1 MYVVLLVVGTW
12 LYLPAAVP
20 LDHDCVTIAVSR
32 KPTIAPFSVTHMNT
46 SSNTQRLDPG
56 RGNSGGE
63 TAKLLADL
71 IYLSA
76 ANNSSKSFLL
86 AAAVELNSFAK
97 ATQTVVVQGVK
108 GQWRILATSDE
119 SLKLES
125 LPIELLSEVL
135 DSERCQSDS
144 GWIASPLN
152 RPMESGQLLVQQTT
166 SPDEEAFDVL
176 AAALGVGL
184 KAYRV
189 RSGASKR
196 VAQLEALL
204 EMTAGW
210 NQSRE
215 TDALLIEIAEASTR
229 LVGAERAT
237 IFLPDANNK
246 ELIGKPALGVEG
258 GVLRIPIDAGVVGQV
273 MSTGEPAR
281 VDEDISSE
289 QKQIDRSVD
298 QQLGFQTR
306 TLLCVPMKNAAGKTI
321 GAFELINRNEG
332 NFSDRDEAALEELAS
347 HATIAIDATQHVEHL
362 ETVRRTVAT
371 QAADEVN
378 LIGQSEG
385 INKLKSTIE
394 RVADTE
400 LAILITGENGTGKEV
415 VAQMIHYLSGRRDEV
430 LVAVNCAAISET
442 LLESELFG
450 HEKGAFTDAHQARE
464 GKFELANG
472 GTLFLD
478 EIGDMSLGGQ
488 AKLLRVLEE
497 KVVVR
502 VGGSVPIPT
511 TARVVAA
518 TNQDLAAL
526 VGEKKFRE
534 DLFFRLNVVMIEI
547 PPLRDRG
554 DDVLLLAEHFLS
566 NFCAKARR
574 ETPKISAVARNRLL
588 THRWPGNVRE
598 LRNMMERLAY
608 LSDGDQI
615 QPEDLAFVNA
625 PQKEN
630 ADSGIPMDMP
640 LTDATKDFQVDY
652 IQRHIDRCG
661 GNMTEAASRM
671 GLHRSNL
678 YRKMKQLG
686 MSDE

>member
-1 MYVVLLVVGTW
+1 MTQ
-12 LYLPAAVP
+12 AAN
-20 LDHDCVTIAVSR
+20 
-32 KPTIAPFSVTHMNT
+32 TH
-46 SSNTQRLDPG
+46 RLDPG
-56 RGNSGGE
+56 TDSHDGK

-76 ANNSSKSFLL
+76 EHETSSNFLSAAIAELQTFSDAKKS
-86 AAAVELNSFAK
+86 A
-97 ATQTVVVQGVK
+97 VVQGVK
-108 GQWRILATSDE
+108 GQWRILASTDKGLETSA
-119 SLKLES
+119 
-125 LPIELLSEVL
+125 LPADLMAEVL
-135 DSERCQSDS
+135 DTERCQSE
-144 GWIASPLN
+144 GKWIGAPLS
-152 RPMESGQLLVQQTT
+152 RPLQRGRLLVQESTKFQE
-166 SPDEEAFDVL
+166 SEFDVI
-176 AAALGVGL
+176 AAALGVAM
-184 KAYRV
+184 KAYEV
-189 RSGASKR
+189 RSESSKR
-196 VAQLEALL
+196 IMQLETLL
-204 EMTAGW
+204 QMTAGW

-215 TDALLIEIAEASTR
+215 TDSLLIEIAEASTR
-229 LVGAERAT
+229 VLNSERAT
-237 IFLPDANNK
+237 IFLPNANNT
-246 ELIGKPALGVEG
+246 ELIGKPALGVENG
-258 GVLRIPIDAGVVGQV
+258 TLRIPINAGVVGQV
-273 MSTGEPAR
+273 MATGEPAR

-306 TLLCVPMKNAAGKTI
+306 TLLCVPMKNADGKTI
-321 GAFELINRNEG
+321 GAFELINRLQG
-332 NFSDRDEAALEELAS
+332 NFTDPDETALAELAA
-347 HATIAIDATQHVEHL
+347 HAAIAIDTTQHVEHL

-378 LIGQSEG
+378 LIGNSEG
-385 INKLKSTIE
+385 IKKLKSTIE

-415 VAQMIHYLSGRRDEV
+415 VAQLIHYLSQRRDEV

-502 VGGSVPIPT
+502 VGGSVTIPT
-511 TARVVAA
+511 SARVVAA
-518 TNQDLAAL
+518 TNQDLAKL
-526 VGEKKFRE
+526 VSERKFRE

-554 DDVLLLAEHFLS
+554 EDVILLAEHFLS

-574 ETPKISAVARNRLL
+574 ETPKISDAARNRLMS
-588 THRWPGNVRE
+588 HRWPGNVRE

-608 LSDGDQI
+608 LSDGDTVEPQ
-615 QPEDLAFVNA
+615 DLAFVNA
-625 PQKEN
+625 PEKPHAET
-630 ADSGIPMDMP
+630 GIAMDLP
-640 LTDATKDFQVDY
+640 LTDATKEFQVEY

-661 GNMTEAASRM
+661 GNMTEAAECM

-678 YRKMKQLG
+678 YRNMKQLG
-686 MSDE
+686 MNDGG